1 MNKKIKMWYEYMRG
15 VSECVQVLSALEQ
28 DDDIM
33 SQNPTR
39 QLRTRTPSPDIA
51 EHRALKAEIS
61 RISTHSLSLSH
72 THTLSRFH
80 ISMLSIYLSIYI
92 PDFKNLEPCWIEW
105 EIQNIQYFKDE
116 QWTLT
121 PTSKHRWRACS
132 MQGYKRK
139 DIMLSMHANGIACMK
154 VDARLV

>member
-1 MNKKIKMWYEYMRG
+1 V

-61 RISTHSLSLSH
+61 RISTHSLSLSL

-80 ISMLSIYLSIYI
+80 ISISMYIYLSIYLY
-92 PDFKNLEPCWIEW
+92 PRFEK
-105 EIQNIQYFKDE
+105 
-116 QWTLT
+116 
-121 PTSKHRWRACS
+121 SRA
-132 MQGYKRK
+132 
-139 DIMLSMHANGIACMK
+139 LLN
-154 VDARLV
+154 